1 MIKLKKSESYLVD
14 NNEKLLNKFELHQL
28 LVEKNRRKKILKLY
42 PSKFLKLYSET
53 NIFESIEKSKDFVGE
68 SIPVVTKQNKIC
80 GVISEGD
87 LFQIFLKIT
96 KEEKELENKD

>member
-1 MIKLKKSESYLVD
+1 MQ
-14 NNEKLLNKFELHQL
+14 LHT
-28 LVEKNRRKKILKLY
+28 
-42 PSKFLKLYSET
+42 SKFLKLYSET
-53 NIFESIEKSKDFVGE
+53 NIFESIEQSKDFVGE
-68 SIPVVTKQNKIC
+68 SIPIVSKQNKIY

>member
-1 MIKLKKSESYLVD
+1 M
-14 NNEKLLNKFELHQL
+14 
-28 LVEKNRRKKILKLY
+28 
-42 PSKFLKLYSET
+42 KLYSET
-53 NIFESIEKSKDFVGE
+53 NIFESIEQSKDFVGE
-68 SIPVVTKQNKIC
+68 SIPIVTKQNKIY